1 MTPSETPKR
10 EKLMTPE
17 EVADRWKCSVDTVKR
32 SGMAF
37 TRIGVKRR
45 YHPKVV
51 ERYELARSSR
61 PDAWKAG
68 TAA

>member
-1 MTPSETPKR
+1 MAER
-10 EKLMTPE
+10 LME
-17 EVADRWKCSVDTVKR
+17 IREVAERWHVSVDTVKR

-37 TRIGVKRR
+37 TRIGKKRL

-61 PDAWKAG
+61 PSAWKEG